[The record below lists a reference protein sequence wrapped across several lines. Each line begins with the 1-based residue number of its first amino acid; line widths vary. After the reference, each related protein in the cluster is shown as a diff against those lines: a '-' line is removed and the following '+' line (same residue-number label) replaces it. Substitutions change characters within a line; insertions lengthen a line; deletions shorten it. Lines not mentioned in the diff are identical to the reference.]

1 MNDSKE
7 WEDIFKRAC
16 KRINWVFAFFNSQ
29 KESPLFKASI
39 KIPTSCILWQNFCSF
54 LMLGIRRKFTINYL
68 AYVCLTFFSCLS
80 MSLWMSGGILIQGD
94 LKKACHFQNV
104 FFEAYHLGMT
114 MTIDKN
120 IQKTFFL
127 VQSKV
132 TYWSIII
139 SPVSWWQSLLHSQH
153 T

>member
-1 MNDSKE
+1 MIPKNE
-7 WEDIFKRAC
+7 RIFLKGR
-16 KRINWVFAFFNSQ
+16 
-29 KESPLFKASI
+29 ESELIGFSLFS
-39 KIPTSCILWQNFCSF
+39 TH
-54 LMLGIRRKFTINYL
+54 RRKVPFKSLHKHPKKLYFVLFDALNQKKIHYP

-132 TYWSIII
+132 TSWSIII
-139 SPVSWWQSLLHSQH
+139 SPVS
-153 T
+153 